1 MGLCVA
7 LTENGTIVP
16 TGQPVAEC
24 SGYVLLS
31 GAEVSTVA
39 LIAQAFEIPDKEVL
53 ATWAAGPFGLIV
65 FLFVVARVAGSVAA
79 VFHKA

>member
-16 TGQPVAEC
+16 TGQPVEQC
-24 SGYVLLS
+24 TGYVLLS

-39 LIAQAFEIPDKEVL
+39 LIAQAFEVPDKEVL
-53 ATWAAGPFGLIV
+53 ATWAAGPFALIV
-65 FLFVVARVAGSVAA
+65 TLFVVARIAGSVAA
-79 VFHKA
+79 VFNKT